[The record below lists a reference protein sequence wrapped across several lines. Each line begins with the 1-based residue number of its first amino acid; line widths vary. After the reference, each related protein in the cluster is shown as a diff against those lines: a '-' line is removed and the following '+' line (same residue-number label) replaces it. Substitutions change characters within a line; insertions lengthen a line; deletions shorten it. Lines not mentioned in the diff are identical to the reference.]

1 MRFPC
6 RRIASTRGH
15 GFTLIELLVVI
26 AIIAIL
32 IALLLPAV
40 QQAREAA
47 RRSQCKNNLKQLGL
61 ACHNYHDVHNRLP
74 PYCVAGGVAN
84 QEVNNNWNYP
94 TMLLPHLEQTN
105 LYTQLAVGSTN
116 LVPRTAMSDVNDYT
130 TATAG
135 SKEALFTS
143 SLPFFL
149 CPSAGGDRVNQF
161 QAKMGTMM
169 YAGNNQI
176 FTQPSNNVG
185 ARATPLS
192 DIIDGTSNTL
202 LMGEKALMAQP
213 FLSVG
218 AVWGAGRVCGNRLAI
233 VAAQCPMNT
242 AFDGSHVPATNCYI
256 ENTPSTLVSRA
267 SLSSAHVGGAH
278 MLLCDGSV
286 RFVSENVDANP
297 ITGSTGAGGNYLYQ
311 NLFNIN
317 DKNTLG
323 EF

>member
-1 MRFPC
+1 MRFLSP
-6 RRIASTRGH
+6 RQSAFRAR

-47 RRSQCKNNLKQLGL
+47 RRSQCKNNMKQLGL
-61 ACHNYHDVHNRLP
+61 AFHNYHDTFDRLP
-74 PYCVAGGVAN
+74 PYCVAGGVPN
-84 QEVNNNWNYP
+84 QEINNNWSYAS
-94 TMLLPHLEQTN
+94 MILPYLEQSA
-105 LYTQLAVGSTN
+105 LYEQLAVGKSN
-116 LVPRTAMSDVNDYT
+116 LVPRTAMANVNDYT
-130 TATAG
+130 TANAG
-135 SKEALFTS
+135 SKEALFTTPLS
-143 SLPFFL
+143 VFL
-149 CPSAGGDRVNQF
+149 CPSASGERVNQF
-161 QAKMGTMM
+161 QARMGTMM

-176 FTQPSNNVG
+176 FTQPSTNIG
-185 ARATPLS
+185 ARATPLR
-192 DIIDGTSNTL
+192 DIVDGTSNTL

-218 AVWGAGRVCGNRLAI
+218 AIWGAGRVCGNRLVI

-242 AFDGSHVPATNCYI
+242 PFDGSHVAATNCYI

-267 SLSSAHVGGAH
+267 SLSSAHIGGAH

-286 RFVSENVDANP
+286 RFVSENIDANP
-297 ITGSTGAGGNYLYQ
+297 VTGSTGAGGNYLYQ
-311 NLFNIN
+311 NIFNIN